1 MNPLVRTHD
10 IFHTCRAAAAGAEAE
25 WDARLELNLDFS
37 HLRNYLAQE
46 DPSADHS
53 EVAIEV
59 GLGLPKNL
67 RNACI
72 EPTEQKHRTST
83 AVAPMS
89 LLHSDASTSPA
100 WELQAYDGTV
110 MVS

>member
-53 EVAIEV
+53 LLKSRLK
-59 GLGLPKNL
+59 LG
-67 RNACI
+67 
-72 EPTEQKHRTST
+72 
-83 AVAPMS
+83 
-89 LLHSDASTSPA
+89 
-100 WELQAYDGTV
+100 
-110 MVS
+110 